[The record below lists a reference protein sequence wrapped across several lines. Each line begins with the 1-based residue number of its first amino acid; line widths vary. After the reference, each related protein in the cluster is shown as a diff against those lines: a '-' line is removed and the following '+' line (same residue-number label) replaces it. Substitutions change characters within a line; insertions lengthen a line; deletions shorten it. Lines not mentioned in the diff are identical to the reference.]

1 MTASNCIL
9 SDCAF
14 ITKNDILPNSCEPE
28 RNQHTRFGLLRRQ
41 ILQRTLVLVS
51 FEGPRGACDTDK
63 KESHNPNR
71 KEHDETGHPRNLRSQ
86 QRIAKMNKE
95 TEMSLIYE
103 ICISKGVMQAAKL
116 LQNSRN
122 TAAKAYIVT
131 HVVSLDAE
139 LVGLVYVCICI

>member
-1 MTASNCIL
+1 
-9 SDCAF
+9 
-14 ITKNDILPNSCEPE
+14 
-28 RNQHTRFGLLRRQ
+28 
-41 ILQRTLVLVS
+41 
-51 FEGPRGACDTDK
+51 
-63 KESHNPNR
+63 
-71 KEHDETGHPRNLRSQ
+71 
-86 QRIAKMNKE
+86 MNKE

-122 TAAKAYIVT
+122 TAVKAYIVT